1 MKKLTILCDLDEIAA
16 CLLDKWLGEYNEDN
30 NDNVTVS
37 KLTSYKIH
45 AHVKI
50 GEDIYK
56 YIDKDEF
63 FSDLKPM
70 PGAVDALTSLA
81 NDGHNVVFASAH
93 FNADSAKSKIKWVK
107 KHFGFSHDKVILIHQ
122 KFMLRG
128 DVFIDDSP
136 HKIKDYREA
145 WPHAQI
151 LTISYPFNQSVR
163 GIVDLMA
170 DDYAN
175 PVAAW
180 ASILTYI
187 RELSKT

>member
-93 FNADSAKSKIKWVK
+93 FNADS
-107 KHFGFSHDKVILIHQ
+107 
-122 KFMLRG
+122 
-128 DVFIDDSP
+128 P

-145 WPHAQI
+145 WPHAKI